1 MKHSLITML
10 ITAVLLPLAV
20 QHSFAE
26 VFHQGDSITIT
37 VESDESDYSTI
48 TITGK
53 GFVSEESREIIQG
66 YSSTTDHVIIEN
78 GITGIPVGLF
88 SQFSRISQ
96 VSLPESLTAI
106 GDSAFSGCGNLPSI
120 DIPDGVTSIGNGTFF
135 GCTSL
140 ATVSLPESLTA
151 IGATAFYHCGNLVSI
166 DIPDGVTSIGYDAFS
181 YCTSLATA
189 SLPESLTDIGAF
201 AFYHCG
207 NLVSIDI
214 PDGVTFIGYGVFAD
228 CTSLASIDIPDGVTS
243 IGISAFSGCTSLATV
258 SLPESLTGIGYYA
271 FSGCK
276 SLASIDIPDGVPV
289 IDDWTFSGCTS
300 LAAVSL
306 PESLNYIGAF
316 AFSDCKSLA
325 SIDIPDGV
333 TAIGNSAFDNC
344 TSLAAVSLPEGL
356 IRIIDSAF
364 SGCESLASIDI
375 PDGVPSIGDWAFSGC
390 TSLAAV
396 SLPESLTAIGDSAF
410 YYCSNLASIDIPD
423 GVTSIG
429 DRAFDGCTSIILPL
443 KLPENL
449 TYIGDYPFP
458 PCDTAHDT
466 VISLPEKLTHI
477 GRGAFSGWPVM
488 VMKLNSIGYIG
499 SGAFYGCPLDSV
511 ILPLFFDM
519 DINPYDEDFTNFT
532 SPFGGCSL
540 KYVEICC
547 PHSADNTS
555 YLFDRESLSTDTIYI
570 PPYESEDY
578 WRQWNWGGDLEFIEK
593 GGISLTA
600 HLSED
605 VSLVSA
611 IVEAGYRPE
620 DDIHTL
626 NLYGILSPEDI
637 SLITDNMPRLRLL
650 NLSGVHNSVLDGFST
665 GDLSCVEVRL
675 PYLSEIPDSA
685 FCNSGSLDALAFP
698 NMSGRSSTFDIPC
711 CVTSIGRRAFAGLS
725 RIGCERI
732 IIPSS
737 VSELGDSAFASIPSL
752 RYFEFGSGIDTIR
765 SPFTSASV
773 DTIVLHSSVP
783 PVVLGDLPVDKNSC
797 ILQVPIDGYDYFS
810 DPFWKNFRNI
820 QRIDMSSDTA
830 AFSVS
835 VSASGKG
842 TVSYNGIP
850 CGSAAVKVTCGLFS
864 ILPDDGWIIDRVLF
878 NGIDC
883 TSSVSGAGDL
893 YLPAQ
898 DGHLDVSFAE
908 ATHTV
913 EFFISKRMVDFGDG
927 DLHGG
932 GYTMTVD
939 HRDSICMTILYP
951 SYGETYVRFDGSD
964 ISDRLVSTP
973 EGYSLC
979 TPPILKDVY
988 ISITGEAPST
998 SVEPS
1003 ALDKSLDVYAHD
1015 GMICCESGT
1024 TISGISLFD
1033 ISGRSLSSVSCMANR
1048 CCIHAPVRD
1057 ALLFVRVTFA
1067 DGSSTTVKIIL

>member
-10 ITAVLLPLAV
+10 LTSVLLPLAV

-37 VESDESDYSTI
+37 IVLGESDYSTI

-53 GFVSEESREIIQG
+53 GFVSEESKDIIQG
-66 YSSTTDHVIIEN
+66 YNYVTDCVIIEN
-78 GITGIPVGLF
+78 GITGIPDGLF
-88 SQFSRISQ
+88 SYFSRVSQ

-106 GDSAFSGCGNLPSI
+106 GDSAFYHCGNLASIDIPNGVTVIGDRAFSSCTSLASIDIPDGVTSIGNRAFAYCISLATVSLPESLIAIGDSAFFRCGNLPSI
-120 DIPDGVTSIGNGTFF
+120 DIPDGVTSIGNRAFSYCTSLATASLPESLPAIGDSAFF
-135 GCTSL
+135 RCGNLASIDIPDGVTSIGNSAFSYCTSL
-140 ATVSLPESLTA
+140 ATVSLPESLTG
-151 IGATAFYHCGNLVSI
+151 IGDYAFFRCESFASI
-166 DIPDGVTSIGYDAFS
+166 DIPDGVTSIGNSAFS

-189 SLPESLTDIGAF
+189 SLPESLTDIGNSAF
-201 AFYHCG
+201 SG
-207 NLVSIDI
+207 
-214 PDGVTFIGYGVFAD
+214 
-228 CTSLASIDIPDGVTS
+228 CTSLATASLPESLTGISDYAFSGCKNLASIDIPDGVTS
-243 IGISAFSGCTSLATV
+243 IGTSAFPYCTSLATV
-258 SLPESLTGIGYYA
+258 SLPESLTA
-271 FSGCK
+271 
-276 SLASIDIPDGVPV
+276 
-289 IDDWTFSGCTS
+289 
-300 LAAVSL
+300 
-306 PESLNYIGAF
+306 IGAY
-316 AFSDCKSLA
+316 
-325 SIDIPDGV
+325 
-333 TAIGNSAFDNC
+333 
-344 TSLAAVSLPEGL
+344 
-356 IRIIDSAF
+356 AF

-375 PDGVPSIGDWAFSGC
+375 PDS
-390 TSLAAV
+390 
-396 SLPESLTAIGDSAF
+396 
-410 YYCSNLASIDIPD
+410 
-423 GVTSIG
+423 VTSI
-429 DRAFDGCTSIILPL
+429 RTSAFDGCTSIIIPL

-449 TYIGDYPFP
+449 TYIGDNPFP
-458 PCDTAHDT
+458 PCDTTHDT
-466 VISLPEKLTHI
+466 VISLPEKLTFI
-477 GRGAFSGWPVM
+477 GKDAFRGWPVR
-488 VMKLNSIGYIG
+488 VMKLDSIRYIG

-511 ILPLFFDM
+511 ILPFSFDM
-519 DINPYDEDFTNFT
+519 EDINPLVWNFT

-547 PHSADNTS
+547 PRSAYNTS

-675 PYLSEIPDSA
+675 PYLSEIPDCA

-725 RIGCERI
+725 RIGWERI

-752 RYFEFGSGIDTIR
+752 RYIEFGSGIDTIR

-783 PVVLGDLPVDKNSC
+783 PVVLGDLPVDNNSC

-820 QRIDMSSDTA
+820 QRIDMSSDTV

-842 TVSYNGIP
+842 SVSYNGIP

-893 YLPAQ
+893 YLLAQ

-913 EFFISKRMVDFGDG
+913 EFFISNGMVDFGDG

-932 GYTMTVD
+932 GFTMTVD

-988 ISITGEAPST
+988 ISITDEAPST

-1024 TISGISLFD
+1024 TISGVSLFD

>member
-1 MKHSLITML
+1 ML
-10 ITAVLLPLAV
+10 LTSVLLPLAV

-26 VFHQGDSITIT
+26 RRVFYQGDSITIT
-37 VESDESDYSTI
+37 IVLGESDYSTI

-53 GFVSEESREIIQG
+53 GFVSEESKDIIQ
-66 YSSTTDHVIIEN
+66 YYNIVDHVIIEN
-78 GITGIPVGLF
+78 GITGIPDGLF
-88 SQFSRISQ
+88 SYFSRVSQ

-106 GDSAFSGCGNLPSI
+106 GDSAF
-120 DIPDGVTSIGNGTFF
+120 
-135 GCTSL
+135 
-140 ATVSLPESLTA
+140 
-151 IGATAFYHCGNLVSI
+151 YHCGN
-166 DIPDGVTSIGYDAFS
+166 
-181 YCTSLATA
+181 
-189 SLPESLTDIGAF
+189 
-201 AFYHCG
+201 
-207 NLVSIDI
+207 
-214 PDGVTFIGYGVFAD
+214 
-228 CTSLASIDIPDGVTS
+228 LASIDIPDGVTS
-243 IGISAFSGCTSLATV
+243 IGNYAFAYCTSLATV
-258 SLPESLTGIGYYA
+258 SLPESLTGIGEEAFYY
-271 FSGCK
+271 CRN
-276 SLASIDIPDGVPV
+276 LASIDIPDGVTS
-289 IDDWTFSGCTS
+289 IGDRAFDGCTS

-306 PESLNYIGAF
+306 PENLTAIGGK
-316 AFSDCKSLA
+316 AFSGCESLS

-333 TAIGNSAFDNC
+333 T
-344 TSLAAVSLPEGL
+344 
-356 IRIIDSAF
+356 
-364 SGCESLASIDI
+364 
-375 PDGVPSIGDWAFSGC
+375 SIGKNVFDGC

-396 SLPESLTAIGDSAF
+396 SLPESLTAIGVSAF
-410 YYCSNLASIDIPD
+410 SGCESLASIDIPNS
-423 GVTSIG
+423 VTSIG
-429 DRAFDGCTSIILPL
+429 NRAFDGCTSIILPL

-458 PCDTAHDT
+458 TCDTAHDT

-477 GRGAFSGWPVM
+477 GSGAFRGWPVR
-488 VMKLNSIGYIG
+488 VMKLNSISYIG
-499 SGAFYGCPLDSV
+499 YGAFYGCPLDSV
-511 ILPLFFDM
+511 ILPFFFDM
-519 DINPYDEDFTNFT
+519 DIDPYDKYFT

-547 PHSADNTS
+547 PHSAYKTS

-570 PPYESEDY
+570 PPYESEEY
-578 WRQWNWGGDLEFIEK
+578 WRAWNWGGDLEFIEK

-637 SLITDNMPRLRLL
+637 SLITDNMRRLRLL
-650 NLSGVHNSVLDGFST
+650 NLSEVHNSVLDGFSI
-665 GDLSCVEVRL
+665 GDRRCVEVRL

-685 FCNSGSLDALAFP
+685 FCNSASLDALAFP
-698 NMSGRSSTFDIPC
+698 NTSGRSSTFDIPC
-711 CVTSIGRRAFAGLS
+711 YVTSIGRRAFAGLS
-725 RIGCERI
+725 RIGWERI

-752 RYFEFGSGIDTIR
+752 RYIEFGSGIDTIR

-913 EFFISKRMVDFGDG
+913 EFFVSNGMVDFGDG

-932 GYTMTVD
+932 GFTMTVD

-979 TPPILKDVY
+979 TPPILKDIY
-988 ISITGEAPST
+988 ISITDEAPST

-1033 ISGRSLSSVSCMANR
+1033 ISGRSLSSVSCMTNR
-1048 CCIHAPVRD
+1048 CCIPAPVRD